1 MKRFLCFFRVLVLC
15 GFLFGVGAT
24 VSATSIPLS
33 PAIASSTSD
42 APSTVTPPSTA
53 TTDSLSDSRQPKTI
67 FRGYEGGMMLHT
79 GYLYGGFPQIGY
91 PVSGAAVGIGGLIK
105 IRLGNHWRVGT
116 EGYASTLPQLKN
128 GSYSRFG
135 WGGLL
140 GDFYWTFGRFSP
152 YVGLTIGGG
161 VNSNLIILDPSRTA
175 NPWSP
180 LENSYF
186 NRRGFFAIAPFVG
199 CDFAVTDFFHLSL
212 KADWLNCVTPSAPV
226 APGSPSTQVS
236 SAQPAIP
243 TGPRFYIG
251 FIFCH

>member
-1 MKRFLCFFRVLVLC
+1 
-15 GFLFGVGAT
+15 
-24 VSATSIPLS
+24 
-33 PAIASSTSD
+33 
-42 APSTVTPPSTA
+42 
-53 TTDSLSDSRQPKTI
+53 
-67 FRGYEGGMMLHT
+67 MMLHT

-116 EGYASTLPQLKN
+116 EGYASTVPQLKN
-128 GSYSRFG
+128 GSYCRFG

-161 VNSNLIILDPSRTA
+161 VNSNLIILDTSRTA
-175 NPWSP
+175 SAKINGVPATTDQPSRATTDQLSGASNPWSP

-199 CDFAVTDFFHLSL
+199 CDFAVTDSFHLCL
-212 KADWLNCVTPSAPV
+212 KADWLNCVTPAAP
-226 APGSPSTQVS
+226 ATPGSPSAPATPGS
-236 SAQPAIP
+236 PSAQMSPAPTSFAHPAIP
-243 TGPRFYIG
+243 TGPRLYIG

>member
-1 MKRFLCFFRVLVLC
+1 
-15 GFLFGVGAT
+15 
-24 VSATSIPLS
+24 
-33 PAIASSTSD
+33 
-42 APSTVTPPSTA
+42 
-53 TTDSLSDSRQPKTI
+53 
-67 FRGYEGGMMLHT
+67 MMLHT
-79 GYLYGGFPQIGY
+79 GYLYGEFPQIGY

-116 EGYASTLPQLKN
+116 EGYASTVPQLKN
-128 GSYSRFG
+128 GSYCRFG

-175 NPWSP
+175 SAKINGAPASTDQPTRVSTDQPSRPSNLWSP

-199 CDFAVTDFFHLSL
+199 CDFALTDSFHLSL
-212 KADWLNCVTPSAPV
+212 KADWLNCVTPTAP
-226 APGSPSTQVS
+226 ATPDSPSAQTS